1 LANISMTE
9 TVLQCHPLSEQGF
22 VDSITVQVDRS
33 EDGRLQMKYT
43 LHGLIDEIHLP
54 EAAQP
59 KRTDELWKHTC
70 FELFCGRAD
79 DGSYVEFN
87 FAPSGQWAAY
97 AFTGYREGMTD
108 LACAPPHINCKAG
121 EGIFEMTV
129 AVDLPESLRTV
140 DVMAG
145 LSSVIADKH
154 GRTAYWAL
162 AHPPGKADF
171 HHKDCFAL
179 QLEARSA
186 A

>member
-9 TVLQCHPLSEQGF
+9 TVLQCHPLSEEGF
-22 VDSITVQVDRS
+22 VGAIAVQVARA
-33 EDGRLQMKYT
+33 EDGPLQIKYT
-43 LHGLIDEIHLP
+43 LHGLIDEIHFP
-54 EAAQP
+54 QVAQP
-59 KRTDELWKHTC
+59 KRTDELWKDTC

-79 DGSYVEFN
+79 EGRYVEFN

-97 AFTGYREGMTD
+97 AFTGYRVGMTE
-108 LACAPPHINCKAG
+108 LACAAPLINCTAG

-129 AVDLPESLRTV
+129 TVDLPESLRTV
-140 DVMAG
+140 DVMGGFSA
-145 LSSVIADKH
+145 VIADKN